1 MVKAGLTA
9 RATAG
14 VWFVKFYPLG
24 RAAMKR
30 VAFFLPFLAAG
41 IPAAHLL
48 AAGSPSARVQVVDE
62 RGLPVRDAV
71 VEITPAAGTKSP
83 SGFAWR
89 AAMAQKDLQFTPGT
103 LIVAKG
109 ATVAFPNLD
118 KVRHSIYSF
127 SKIAKFEIDLYGRD
141 QTRTQRFAI
150 AGTAALGCNIHDA
163 MRGYVRVVDTPY
175 AAKTNANGIV
185 DLSDVPSGK
194 ATITVW
200 HPRLR
205 APANETNFD
214 ASVTADFSRK
224 YTVKLR

>member
-14 VWFVKFYPLG
+14 VWFVKLYPLG
-24 RAAMKR
+24 LAAMKQ
-30 VAFFLPFLAAG
+30 VAFFLALLAAG

-48 AAGSPSARVQVVDE
+48 AAGSASARVQVVDD

-71 VEITPAAGTKSP
+71 VEITPAAGANSP

-89 AAMAQKDLQFTPGT
+89 AAIAQKDLQFTPGT

-109 ATVAFPNLD
+109 STVAFPNLD

-127 SKIAKFEIDLYGRD
+127 SKIAKFEIELYGRD

-150 AGTAALGCNIHDA
+150 AGTAALGCNIHDG

-185 DLSDVPSGK
+185 DLSGVPTGK
-194 ATITVW
+194 ATVTVW

-205 APANETNFD
+205 SL
-214 ASVTADFSRK
+214 ASLSESSG
-224 YTVKLR
+224 